1 MESYLT
7 ITRKEILTHDSM
19 DKNIMPSEK
28 NLEHKTLQIQS
39 TIQNRYIQRNREEY
53 GVLSVG
59 SRLYSWGTEI

>member
-1 MESYLT
+1 MT
-7 ITRKEILTHDSM
+7 AWI
-19 DKNIMPSEK
+19 KNIMLSEK

-53 GVLSVG
+53 GVFSVG